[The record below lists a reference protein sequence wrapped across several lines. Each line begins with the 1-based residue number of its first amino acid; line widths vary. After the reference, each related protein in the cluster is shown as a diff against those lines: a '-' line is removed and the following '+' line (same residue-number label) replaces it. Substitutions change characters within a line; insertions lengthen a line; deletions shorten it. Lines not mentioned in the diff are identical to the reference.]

1 MIISEARKLQQNLK
15 KGRYK
20 IMNEKRI
27 KNGIEYQLERISKK
41 SVRNNLIVLDRLEQG
56 ALEVYMPIP
65 DELMYIQP
73 TEHFAYV
80 RGADPIAELKID
92 LNLEEKTVSI
102 QRFII
107 VEEYEDF
114 EELEEMMLGRFSFFV
129 SLYELEIISP
139 EFDLEFLELIR

>member
-129 SLYELEIISP
+129 SEYDLEIISP

>member
-1 MIISEARKLQQNLK
+1 
-15 KGRYK
+15 
-20 IMNEKRI
+20 MNEKRI

-129 SLYELEIISP
+129 SEYDLEIISP

>member
-1 MIISEARKLQQNLK
+1 MS
-15 KGRYK
+15 
-20 IMNEKRI
+20 EKRI
-27 KNGIEYQLERISKK
+27 KNEAEYQLERISKK

-129 SLYELEIISP
+129 SEYDLEIISP